1 MNVVQKKDVVT
12 TNGVKQDRNK
22 DYIKF
27 RIDAEL
33 KEEFKIMAENKG
45 QSMSSLMLDFIRESI
60 EQEKKDQDYNLNHKE
75 IIEDRCLK
83 TDKKLIELKEKKFP
97 FDDGLKNND
106 NVLKRVVKAIFNR

>member
-1 MNVVQKKDVVT
+1 MVKKKESVT
-12 TNGVKQDRNK
+12 TKGVKQDRNK

-33 KEEFKIMAENKG
+33 KEEFKMLAENKG
-45 QSMSSLMLDFIRESI
+45 ESMSSLMLEFIRESI
-60 EQEKKDQDYNLNHKE
+60 KQEKKDQDYNLNHKK

-106 NVLKRVVKAIFNR
+106 NILKKVVKVIFNK

>member
-1 MNVVQKKDVVT
+1 MVKKKESVT
-12 TNGVKQDRNK
+12 TKGVKQDRNK

-33 KEEFKIMAENKG
+33 KEEFKMLAENKG
-45 QSMSSLMLDFIRESI
+45 ESMSGLMLEFIRESI

-83 TDKKLIELKEKKFP
+83 TDRKLIELKEKKFP

-106 NVLKRVVKAIFNR
+106 NILKKVVKVIFNK